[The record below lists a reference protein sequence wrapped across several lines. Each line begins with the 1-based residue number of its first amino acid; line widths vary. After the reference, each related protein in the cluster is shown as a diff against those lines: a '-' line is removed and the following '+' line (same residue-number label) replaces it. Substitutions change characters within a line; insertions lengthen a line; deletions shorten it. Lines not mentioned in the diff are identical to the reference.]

1 MSDPQMMFIAVS
13 FGWGLFAVL
22 VWGIYAVQ

>member
-1 MSDPQMMFIAVS
+1 MTEFQTVFIAVS

-22 VWGIYAVQ
+22 VSFAP